1 MQMYICSSKFLKS
14 CAKARLFFSACLSG
28 FTVADMD
35 GIGFRFVFR
44 VRIACDGFLM
54 DRFKTIQQINKVD
67 CAAFERL
74 FIIIPEI
81 RVFACEARESC
92 LPGRGTRRREP
103 RFPPSYSA
111 QRKSENGEFPEGQE
125 RVLQRIPVPRNS
137 SGGHSR
143 HLRILSIAKC
153 YPAGCADLGAPLVI
167 GPHNLFRKGDHRP
180 PLRLHICKW

>member
-1 MQMYICSSKFLKS
+1 MKS

-28 FTVADMD
+28 FAVADMD

-44 VRIACDGFLM
+44 VRIACDELLM
-54 DRFKTIQQINKVD
+54 DRFKTIRQICKVD
-67 CAAFERL
+67 CAVFERL
-74 FIIIPEI
+74 FIVIPEI

-92 LPGRGTRRREP
+92 LTGRGTRRREP
-103 RFPPSYSA
+103 RSPPSYSA
-111 QRKSENGEFPEGQE
+111 QRKSENGELPEGQE
-125 RVLQRIPVPRNS
+125 RVLQRYLCRATRW
-137 SGGHSR
+137 SGGHRR

-167 GPHNLFRKGDHRP
+167 GPHNLSRKGDHRP

>member
-1 MQMYICSSKFLKS
+1 MQTSLACSTQTYICSSKFLKS

-44 VRIACDGFLM
+44 VRIACDELLM
-54 DRFKTIQQINKVD
+54 DRFKTIRQIRKVD
-67 CAAFERL
+67 CAAFEWI

-111 QRKSENGEFPEGQE
+111 QRKSENGELPEGQE
-125 RVLQRIPVPRNS
+125 RVLQRIPVLRNS
-137 SGGHSR
+137 
-143 HLRILSIAKC
+143 
-153 YPAGCADLGAPLVI
+153 LVWW
-167 GPHNLFRKGDHRP
+167 HKGDHRP

>member
-1 MQMYICSSKFLKS
+1 MRKHGS
-14 CAKARLFFSACLSG
+14 FFSADLNGLETEGRYVLG
-28 FTVADMD
+28 FC
-35 GIGFRFVFR
+35 FVFR
-44 VRIACDGFLM
+44 VRIACARVWTSL
-54 DRFKTIQQINKVD
+54 FKTIRRICRSD
-67 CAAFERL
+67 CAAFERV

-111 QRKSENGEFPEGQE
+111 QRKSENGELPEGQE

-137 SGGHSR
+137 
-143 HLRILSIAKC
+143 
-153 YPAGCADLGAPLVI
+153 LVWW
-167 GPHNLFRKGDHRP
+167 HKGDHRP